1 LGDGVRPEPPPFA
14 VREQAADDSY
24 RSPGGSHFVSR
35 FRRLNSGG
43 RVERFLLVGVGGFI
57 GSTLRY
63 TLGGLILRLKSGSLF
78 PWETLAVNVIGC
90 LAIGVLA
97 GLSESRGLFAGTT
110 RVFLFVGV
118 LGGFTTFSSFGYE
131 TFELLRDGQW

>member
-1 LGDGVRPEPPPFA
+1 
-14 VREQAADDSY
+14 
-24 RSPGGSHFVSR
+24 
-35 FRRLNSGG
+35 
-43 RVERFLLVGVGGFI
+43 VERFLLVGVGGFI

-90 LAIGVLA
+90 LVIGVLA

-131 TFELLRDGQW
+131 TFELLRDGQWGSAVTSVALQLVLGLGGVWAGHTVAWSWGGH

>member
-1 LGDGVRPEPPPFA
+1 
-14 VREQAADDSY
+14 
-24 RSPGGSHFVSR
+24 
-35 FRRLNSGG
+35 
-43 RVERFLLVGVGGFI
+43 VERFLLVGVGGFI

-63 TLGGLILRLKSGSLF
+63 TLGGLVLRLKSGSLF

-90 LAIGVLA
+90 LVIGVLA
-97 GLSESRGLFAGTT
+97 GLSETRGLFAGTT

-131 TFELLRDGQW
+131 TFELLRDGQWGSAMTSVALQLVLGLGGVWAGHTLAWSLGGR